1 MRVKSS
7 HSPTT
12 RCHHRSS
19 APQLRH
25 FGIDVLNGIDIT
37 GDGLRDSQ
45 LVSAELTKAIA
56 AELSLELPED
66 QDALFADNA
75 WSVWNSTKA
84 NLVKQELTDGAKG
97 LKMRTKAF
105 DAGETIEFNFGKY
118 EYTEHIKKQTVSHM
132 VAGYIDRDTRLV
144 KAAAPDTWLVCK
156 FLETGDDSTLK
167 YEITGAGKEG
177 VSIGTFTV
185 EFKSTE
191 APAAAAAAAAAAPAP
206 APAEE
211 PAPAEGAEMAA
222 PAEDAA
228 PAEEAAPAAPE
239 EAAAP

>member
-1 MRVKSS
+1 
-7 HSPTT
+7 
-12 RCHHRSS
+12 
-19 APQLRH
+19 
-25 FGIDVLNGIDIT
+25 VLNGIDIT

-144 KAAAPDTWLVCK
+144 KAAAPDTWLLCK

-185 EFKSTE
+185 EFKSIE
-191 APAAAAAAAAAAPAP
+191 APAAAAA
-206 APAEE
+206 AEE